1 MYPPTAMRYVGRSA
15 CGLLRLRGANCCV
28 TGESRWLDVFTSP
41 LVNRA
46 KAGSVRSVLYTRLFF
61 FFYILFFTVSICCWE
76 QYEGLPLV
84 QDGISKETWCL
95 TSTETIRLIRD
106 GVVSVL

>member
-28 TGESRWLDVFTSP
+28 TWESRWLDVFTSP

-46 KAGSVRSVLYTRLFF
+46 KAGSGTVCSLHAFF
-61 FFYILFFTVSICCWE
+61 FFTVSICCWE

-84 QDGISKETWCL
+84 QDSISKETWCL